1 MNYYLLAV
9 VIIFVIAVAF
19 FIIRRMTASTPSA
32 AAEKLDDQRFARLL
46 VTELKLY
53 NQHAVEAGRE
63 NKDLYHRLRSEID
76 RARQMYDQRTG
87 ARAGAHG
94 DYFHEEL
101 VRDLAGGDE
110 SNLGLDYP
118 GQNTTESGKPRSDAS

>member
-1 MNYYLLAV
+1 MNYYLLAL
-9 VIIFVIAVAF
+9 VIIFVVAAAF
-19 FIIRRMTASTPSA
+19 FLIRRTGSPPGPEAQ
-32 AAEKLDDQRFARLL
+32 KLDDQRFARLL

-53 NQHAVEAGRE
+53 NQRAVEAGRE

-94 DYFHEEL
+94 DYFHEGL
-101 VRDLAGGDE
+101 VLDLAGGDE
-110 SNLGLDYP
+110 SNLGPDYHSGP
-118 GQNTTESGKPRSDAS
+118 NTTERDAS